1 VSERD
6 LVIGGVSV
14 PVHSVLSLRQSYTHL
29 SARSV
34 ARLADGTGVIS
45 SLWSGRIATRIQASG
60 WVPPGLYSVDW
71 SSPQIVSCI
80 EPLAMTSAGRVF
92 TLPAGRRSD
101 SGYTPYGLAYAGELW
116 VETPVT
122 LVGDEATLDEYPR
135 LTMISQDGIDEDL
148 DADGASYGWSLSA
161 EEA

>member
-1 VSERD
+1 
-6 LVIGGVSV
+6 
-14 PVHSVLSLRQSYTHL
+14 
-29 SARSV
+29 
-34 ARLADGTGVIS
+34 
-45 SLWSGRIATRIQASG
+45 
-60 WVPPGLYSVDW
+60 VDW

-122 LVGDEATLDEYPR
+122 LVGDEATLDEVTGATAYQARWYPR